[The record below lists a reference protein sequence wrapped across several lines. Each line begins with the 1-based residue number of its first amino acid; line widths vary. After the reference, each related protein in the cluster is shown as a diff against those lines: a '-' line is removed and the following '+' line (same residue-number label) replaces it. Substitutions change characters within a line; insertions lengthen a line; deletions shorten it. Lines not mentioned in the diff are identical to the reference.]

1 MGKPDPSISRCNR
14 DRKAA
19 EANKKTKAKPG
30 LNTKKTNKEEKVP
43 CSGMNQAPN
52 TDEGHRLSARFDILY
67 KRKVGSL
74 VVAQLNVE
82 KIGKTKRE
90 VLARLLEIHGI
101 DCLAVTEHHIPS
113 NDYVQD
119 KYSSQLNLPTLKI
132 KGFSSASKHRD
143 ESSGGVAWYQTRRTN
158 LKI

>member
-1 MGKPDPSISRCNR
+1 MGKPDPSISRCNQ

-19 EANKKTKAKPG
+19 GANKNTKTKPSWD
-30 LNTKKTNKEEKVP
+30 TEKTSKGKKVP
-43 CSGMNQAPN
+43 SCGTNQAPN
-52 TDEGHRLSARFDILY
+52 TEEGHRLSARFDILY

-113 NDYVQD
+113 SDYVQD
-119 KYSSQLNLPTLKI
+119 KYSCRLGTL
-132 KGFSSASKHRD
+132 SADR
-143 ESSGGVAWYQTRRTN
+143 VAG
-158 LKI
+158 